1 VGRPQTLRQM
11 THPAVAAGA
20 PSFPGLSEA
29 GCGAKGRSPNGPAGR
44 LDLGGL
50 DMNVEIKTGRLMAV
64 LLMSTAAI
72 ACSKGGGA
80 SSETASGAAPAA
92 AGDTVK
98 VGVLQSL
105 SGTMAISEVTVKNAE
120 MMAIDEIN
128 ASGGVL
134 GKKIEAVVEDGAS
147 DPAVFAQKAGKLLES
162 DQVSTVFGGW
172 TSASR
177 KAMLPVFEK
186 DKSLLWYP
194 VQFEGNECSPNI
206 MYSGAQP
213 NQQILPAFDWAKDK
227 GYKSYFL
234 VGSDYV
240 FPRTAN
246 LILKKH
252 IEGSG
257 LKVAGEEYQPLGGTD
272 FSGVVAKIRQAKPDV
287 IFNTLNGDSNV
298 AFFKQ
303 MAAAGLTPTTIP
315 VMSFSIGEQE
325 AKAMGP
331 QLVAGS
337 YAGWNYFQTLESP
350 ENAKF
355 VAAYKAKFGADSV
368 VTDPMV
374 HGYVDVYL
382 WKAAVEKAGSF
393 DPAKVRAAVVALAD
407 TPTALGGVKF
417 APNNSLVQTAY
428 IGQADASG
436 QFKILW
442 TSKGQVQPDPYDPM
456 AFPGKSCT
464 IS

>member
-1 VGRPQTLRQM
+1 MMRN
-11 THPAVAAGA
+11 AGK
-20 PSFPGLSEA
+20 A
-29 GCGAKGRSPNGPAGR
+29 GHFA
-44 LDLGGL
+44 
-50 DMNVEIKTGRLMAV
+50 AV
-64 LLMSTAAI
+64 LLMSTALV
-72 ACSKGGGA
+72 ACSKGGGSA
-80 SSETASGAAPAA
+80 STAAGDTAAGTPPA

-128 ASGGVL
+128 ASGGVM
-134 GKKIEAVVEDGAS
+134 GKKLDAVVEDGAS

-162 DQVSTVFGGW
+162 DMVATVFGGW
-172 TSASR
+172 TSSSR

-186 DKSLLWYP
+186 DKNLLWYP

-227 GYKSYFL
+227 GYKKFFL

-252 IEGSG
+252 IEGAG
-257 LKVAGEEYQPLGGTD
+257 LTMAGEEYQPLGGTD
-272 FSGVVAKIRQAKPDV
+272 FSGVVAKIREAKPDV
-287 IFNTLNGDSNV
+287 IFSTINGDSNV

-303 MAAAGLTPTTIP
+303 MSAAGLTFAKIP

-325 AKAMGP
+325 AKSMGP
-331 QLVAGS
+331 SLVAGS
-337 YAGWNYFQTLESP
+337 YAGWNYFQTVESA

-355 VAAYKAKFGADSV
+355 IAAYKAKFGADSV

-382 WKAAVEKAGSF
+382 WKAAVEKAMSF
-393 DPAKVRAAVVALAD
+393 NPAKVRAAAVALDAI
-407 TPTALGGVKF
+407 PTALGSVKF
-417 APNNSLVQTAY
+417 AANNSLVQTAY
-428 IGQADASG
+428 VGKADDTG

-442 TSKGQVQPDPYDPM
+442 TSKGQIQPDPYDPV
-456 AFPGKSCT
+456 AFPGKSCV
-464 IS
+464 IG